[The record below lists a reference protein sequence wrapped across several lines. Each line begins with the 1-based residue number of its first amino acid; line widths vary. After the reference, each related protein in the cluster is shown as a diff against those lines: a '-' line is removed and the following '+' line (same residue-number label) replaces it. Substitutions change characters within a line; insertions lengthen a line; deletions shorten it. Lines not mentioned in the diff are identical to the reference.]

1 MTTKEVSDGRGMNM
15 NRKTTKK
22 TVKTILSYLV
32 IAVIGLVLLYPILWM
47 FFAAFKTNDEI
58 FGSTKLLATHY
69 SFQNFIDGWRG
80 SGTMTYAVYFWNT
93 FRLVI
98 PVTLLTLVSSTLVA
112 YGFARF
118 NFPFKKALF
127 SLLIATLMLPN
138 AVIIISRY
146 TLFAKF
152 GWIDTYIPFY
162 ALAALACYPFF
173 IFMLVQFLR
182 GIPRDLDES
191 AYIDGCGTFRTLM
204 QIILPL
210 MKPSLF
216 SAALFQFMWTYNDYF
231 NSLIFINSGK
241 KYTVS
246 LALRL
251 SLDSESVIN
260 WGKIMAT
267 SFVVVLPL
275 ILLFFMAQKYFVE
288 GIATSGL
295 KG

>member
-1 MTTKEVSDGRGMNM
+1 M

-22 TVKTILSYLV
+22 TVKTILSYFV

-138 AVIIISRY
+138 AVIIIPRY

-267 SFVVVLPL
+267 SFVVVLTL

-295 KG
+295 KGYTRPSKRRVNIL

>member
-1 MTTKEVSDGRGMNM
+1 M

-22 TVKTILSYLV
+22 TVNTILSYLV

-138 AVIIISRY
+138 AVIIIPRY

>member
-1 MTTKEVSDGRGMNM
+1 M
-15 NRKTTKK
+15 NRKKTKK
-22 TVKTILSYLV
+22 TAKTVLSYLV

-47 FFAAFKTNDEI
+47 FFAAFKSNDEI
-58 FGSTKLLATHY
+58 FGSTKLLASHY
-69 SFQNFIDGWRG
+69 SMKNFIEGWKG
-80 SGTMTYAVYFWNT
+80 SGTMSYATYFRNT
-93 FRLVI
+93 FLLVI

-138 AVIIISRY
+138 AVIIIPRY

-182 GIPRDLDES
+182 GLPRDLDES
-191 AYIDGCGTFRTLM
+191 AYIDGCGPFQCFI
-204 QIILPL
+204 QILLPL
-210 MKPSLF
+210 LKPALF
-216 SAALFQFMWTYNDYF
+216 SAGLFQFLWTWNDFYNQF
-231 NSLIFINSGK
+231 IFINSPK
-241 KYTVS
+241 KFTLS
-246 LALRL
+246 LGLRL
-251 SLDSESVIN
+251 SIDASTEAVKWNEVMAMSVCSI
-260 WGKIMAT
+260 I
-267 SFVVVLPL
+267 PL
-275 ILLFFMAQKYFVE
+275 FILFFCAQKYFVD
-288 GIATSGL
+288 GIATSGI

>member
-1 MTTKEVSDGRGMNM
+1 MK
-15 NRKTTKK
+15 RKTTKK

-138 AVIIISRY
+138 AVIIIPRY

>member
-1 MTTKEVSDGRGMNM
+1 M

>member
-1 MTTKEVSDGRGMNM
+1 M

-138 AVIIISRY
+138 AVIIIPRY

-162 ALAALACYPFF
+162 ALAALDCYPFF

>member
-1 MTTKEVSDGRGMNM
+1 MIR
-15 NRKTTKK
+15 KK
-22 TVKTILSYLV
+22 TKRTAKSILSYLV

-58 FGSTKLLATHY
+58 FGSTRLLASQY
-69 SFQNFIDGWRG
+69 SLKNFIDGWKG

-93 FRLVI
+93 FLLVI

-138 AVIIISRY
+138 AVIIIPRY

>member
-1 MTTKEVSDGRGMNM
+1 MQSKKKLKLMNSIW
-15 NRKTTKK
+15 TYTL
-22 TVKTILSYLV
+22 IIIIGV
-32 IAVIGLVLLYPILWM
+32 ILLYPIIWM
-47 FFAAFKTNDEI
+47 FFAAFKENDEI

-69 SFQNFIDGWRG
+69 SLKNFIEGYQG
-80 SGTMTYAVYFWNT
+80 SGVLTYTTYFWNT
-93 FRLVI
+93 FKLVV
-98 PVTLLTLVSSTLVA
+98 PVTAFTMVSSTLVA

-118 NFPFKKALF
+118 RFPFKKLLF
-127 SLLIATLMLPN
+127 SMLIATMMLPN
-138 AVIIISRY
+138 AVIIIPRY

-152 GWIDTYIPFY
+152 GWIDTYMPFY
-162 ALAALACYPFF
+162 SLAILACYPFF
-173 IFMLVQFLR
+173 VFMLVQFLR
-182 GIPRDLDES
+182 GIPRELDES

-210 MKPSLF
+210 MKPALF

-251 SLDSESVIN
+251 SLDSESVVN

-267 SFVVVLPL
+267 SFIVVLPL

>member
-1 MTTKEVSDGRGMNM
+1 M

-138 AVIIISRY
+138 AVIIIPRY

-288 GIATSGL
+288 GIATSGV

>member
-1 MTTKEVSDGRGMNM
+1 M

-69 SFQNFIDGWRG
+69 SFQTFIDGWRG

-138 AVIIISRY
+138 AVIIIPRY

>member
-127 SLLIATLMLPN
+127 SLLIATLMLLN
-138 AVIIISRY
+138 AVIIIPRY

>member
-1 MTTKEVSDGRGMNM
+1 M

-32 IAVIGLVLLYPILWM
+32 IVVIGLVLLYPILWM

-138 AVIIISRY
+138 AVIIIPRY